1 MKLKSMLIGCS
12 ALLLAACVAEP
23 EVSSS
28 SIAAS
33 SHSAPTSSSI
43 TSSSSA
49 ALSSATPNLDGKT
62 LYETTCAGV
71 CHSLEGTGS
80 LFPLK
85 HDQLSDAEMIAA
97 IRDTMPDGNPQ
108 ACGQLCAEAV
118 TDYIKNTLLNNAPS
132 SQSASSENNQSTSS
146 EAPLA
151 GTILERGATLY
162 FRDTAAGSCA
172 SCHGDD
178 GEGITNKGGALVER
192 EGDAFESCDSCGS
205 IGGLTQYIDTK
216 MPNGGA
222 HLCQGQCAED
232 IAAYIMETFNDGY
245 QAANC
250 NDPIQ
255 KASPM
260 RRLNKVEIANAVN
273 DVFGA
278 GAAALTAALPDET
291 EVIGG
296 FATVG
301 SALST
306 SEDWTKALLE
316 GSLSAAEEIVN
327 TGKFPVCGD
336 TVALVETQPIL
347 GECTTTAQCR
357 TLYANA
363 TDCNN
368 AAGSVCYCGDGLCN
382 TTSSPTPNNC
392 FESATQSAAQ
402 LMFRRGLSNAEFTR
416 FDDLRRQ
423 VSNKT
428 GNDSD
433 GYKAVVA
440 SMISSPRFMF
450 ALAADDKTQA
460 RDLTPA
466 ELADRLAMALWGSIP
481 DTVLLEAA
489 NNNQLRGPQLDQQ
502 INRMMGDA
510 KFNRFARVFVDSWI
524 GFGGYK
530 QEGSDLNITDQAWQQ
545 LLADMQNETRLFV
558 THIIENNLPINE
570 IYTAK
575 YSFLNAR
582 LQAHYGLA
590 VTTDNTNFV
599 KTSFPANSSR
609 RGLMTHASVLA
620 KAFDGGKTSV
630 VVRGVIPLEAFTCTA
645 PEPPLN
651 NPAVENAINE
661 QANSNLSEKEKI
673 LDRASR
679 DACKTCHAEID
690 PIGWAF
696 TEFGL
701 AGQNVDFD
709 PDGDPLNVHGE
720 LYGKDFGNA
729 SEMISVIAEKDHFAP
744 CFATKFLIHA
754 IGRKVQPARSTE
766 DQCAIETAVDKA
778 TNDGSVGARD
788 LLKAILTSK
797 ASTYT
802 GTIQ

>member
-1 MKLKSMLIGCS
+1 MKLKSMLTGCCV
-12 ALLLAACVAEP
+12 LLLAACVAEP
-23 EVSSS
+23 NLSSS
-28 SIAAS
+28 SIES
-33 SHSAPTSSSI
+33 SMDNTPA
-43 TSSSSA
+43 SSSA
-49 ALSSATPNLDGKT
+49 SSSTAAPNLDGKS
-62 LYETTCAGV
+62 LYEATCAGV
-71 CHSLEGTGS
+71 CHSLEGVGS
-80 LFPLK
+80 LFPLNNEL
-85 HDQLSDAEMIAA
+85 LSSAEMIAV
-97 IRDTMPDGNPQ
+97 IRDEMPDGNAL

-118 TDYIKNTLLNNAPS
+118 TDYIKNTLFNKPASSQSSSSQNN
-132 SQSASSENNQSTSS
+132 QSASSDSP
-146 EAPLA
+146 AM
-151 GTILERGATLY
+151 GTLLERGATLY

-172 SCHGDD
+172 SCHGND
-178 GEGITNKGGALVER
+178 GEGIANKGGALVAR

-232 IAAYIMETFNDGY
+232 IAAYIMEAFNDGY

-278 GAAALTAALPDET
+278 GAVELAAALPDET

-306 SEDWTKALLE
+306 SEDWTQALLE
-316 GSLSAAEEIVN
+316 GALSAADIIVN
-327 TGKFPVCGD
+327 TGKFPACGD
-336 TVALVETQPIL
+336 AIALVEPQPAL
-347 GECTTTAQCR
+347 GECTTTGQCR
-357 TLYANA
+357 TLYTNA

-368 AAGSVCYCGDGLCN
+368 AAGGVCYCGTQVCG
-382 TTSSPTPNNC
+382 TSAPTPNQC
-392 FESATQSAAQ
+392 FETATRSVAQ
-402 LMFRRGLSNAEFTR
+402 LMFRRQLNNAEFMR
-416 FDDLRRQ
+416 FDNLRRE

-428 GNDSD
+428 GNDAD

-460 RDLTPA
+460 RNLTPA

-481 DTVLLEAA
+481 DATLLAAA
-489 NNNQLRGPQLDQQ
+489 NNNGLQGEQLDQQ
-502 INRMMGDA
+502 IDRMMLDA
-510 KFNRFARVFVDSWI
+510 KFDRFAQVFVDAWI

-530 QEGSDLNITDQAWQQ
+530 QEGSDLAISNQAWQQ
-545 LLADMQNETRLFV
+545 LLADMQTETRLFIA
-558 THIIENNLPINE
+558 HIIQNNLPINE
-570 IYTAK
+570 IYTAN

-582 LQAHYGLA
+582 LQKHYGLTE
-590 VTTDNTNFV
+590 TTSNTHFV
-599 KTSFPANSSR
+599 KTNFPANSSR

-620 KAFDGGKTSV
+620 KAFDGSKTSV
-630 VVRGVIPLEAFTCTA
+630 VVRGVLPLEAFTCTA

-651 NPAVENAINE
+651 NPAVENAVNE
-661 QANSNLSEKEKI
+661 QANSNLTEKEKV
-673 LDRASR
+673 LDRANR

-701 AGQNVDFD
+701 AGQSVSLD

-720 LYGKDFGNA
+720 LYGQDFNNA
-729 SEMISVIAEKDHFAP
+729 GEMIGVMAAKAHFAP
-744 CFATKFLIHA
+744 CFATKFLIHT
-754 IGRKVQPARSTE
+754 IGRKVQPTRSTE
-766 DQCAIETAVDKA
+766 DQCAIETAVEKA
-778 TNDGSVGARD
+778 TNDGSVGAKD

-797 ASTYT
+797 TSTYT

>member
-12 ALLLAACVAEP
+12 ALLLVACVAEP
-23 EVSSS
+23 EGN
-28 SIAAS
+28 
-33 SHSAPTSSSI
+33 TSSN
-43 TSSSSA
+43 TT
-49 ALSSATPNLDGKT
+49 SSATPEPSSSMPSSKDAHSSVPQSLDGKS
-62 LYETTCAGV
+62 LYEMTCAGI
-71 CHSLEGTGS
+71 CHSTEGTGS

-85 HDQLSDAEMIAA
+85 HDQLSVAQMIAV
-97 IRDTMPDGNPQ
+97 IRDEMPDGKPED
-108 ACGQLCAEAV
+108 CGQACAEAV
-118 TDYIKNTLLNNAPS
+118 TDYIKNSLFKNTPSSASSS
-132 SQSASSENNQSTSS
+132 SQSDESSSS
-146 EAPLA
+146 EAPVV
-151 GTILERGATLY
+151 GTIIERGETLY

-178 GEGITNKGGALVER
+178 GEGIANKGGALIER
-192 EGDAFESCDSCGS
+192 EGDAFESCSSCGS

-232 IAAYIMETFNDGY
+232 IGAYIMETFNGGY

-260 RRLNKVEIANAVN
+260 RRLNKIEIANAVD
-273 DVFGA
+273 DVFGT
-278 GAAALTAALPDET
+278 GAMAIINALPEET

-306 SEDWTKALLE
+306 SEDWTNALLE
-316 GSLSAAEEIVN
+316 GALNAAETIVN
-327 TGKFPVCGD
+327 TGSFPACND
-336 TVALVETQPIL
+336 AVALIEPQPIL
-347 GECTTTAQCR
+347 GECTTTNHCR
-357 TLYANA
+357 ERYAEA

-368 AAGSVCYCGDGLCN
+368 SAGGVCYCGTDLCN
-382 TTSSPTPNNC
+382 ANPHPTPSNC
-392 FESATQSAAQ
+392 FESATKSAAQ
-402 LMFRRGLSNAEFTR
+402 LMFRRDLSNAEFQR

-428 GNDSD
+428 GNDND
-433 GYKAVVA
+433 GFKAVIS

-450 ALAADDKTQA
+450 ALVADNKTLA

-481 DTVLLEAA
+481 DTTLLNAA
-489 NNNQLRGPQLDQQ
+489 KNNQLSGPQLDQQ
-502 INRMMGDA
+502 INRMMTDT
-510 KFNRFARVFVDSWI
+510 KFNRFANVFVDSWI

-530 QEGSDLNITDQAWQQ
+530 QEGSDLNITDSAWQQ
-545 LLADMQNETRLFV
+545 LLDDMQTETRLFV
-558 THIIENNLPINE
+558 SHIIQNNLPINE
-570 IYTAK
+570 LYTAK
-575 YSFLNAR
+575 YSFLNGR
-582 LQAHYGLA
+582 LQQHYGLA
-590 VTTDNTNFV
+590 VTTNNNTFIQTNFPV
-599 KTSFPANSSR
+599 GSSR

-645 PEPPLN
+645 PEPPLD
-651 NPAVENAINE
+651 NPAVEDAVNQ
-661 QANSNLSEKEKI
+661 QANSNLSEKEKVE
-673 LDRASR
+673 DRASR

-690 PIGWAF
+690 PIGWVF

-701 AGQNVDFD
+701 AGQTVNFD
-709 PDGDPLNVHGE
+709 PDGDPLSVHGE
-720 LYGKDFGNA
+720 LYGKSFGNA

-754 IGRKVQPARSTE
+754 IGRKVQPTRSTE
-766 DQCAIETAVDKA
+766 DQCAIDTAVDIA
-778 TNDGSVGARD
+778 TIDGEVGARD

-797 ASTYT
+797 TSTYT